1 MTEKPPN
8 PFNPSLFWDIKISE
22 IDWEE
27 NAKFVINRILMRG
40 GLEDWYALKEMYGLE
55 KIKEASLSA
64 RYLDKYTLS
73 FCSVYFNVPKEKF
86 RCYDTK
92 QSIQKHWNY

>member
-8 PFNPSLFWDIKISE
+8 PFNSSLFWDVEISE

-40 GLEDWYALKEMYGLE
+40 GL
-55 KIKEASLSA
+55 
-64 RYLDKYTLS
+64 
-73 FCSVYFNVPKEKF
+73 
-86 RCYDTK
+86 
-92 QSIQKHWNY
+92 KH